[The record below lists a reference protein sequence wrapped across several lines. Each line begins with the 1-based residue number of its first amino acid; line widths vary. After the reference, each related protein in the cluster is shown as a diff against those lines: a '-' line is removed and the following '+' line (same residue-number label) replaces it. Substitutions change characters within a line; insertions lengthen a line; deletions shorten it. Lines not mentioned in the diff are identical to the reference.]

1 MTEQTRVIEIELP
14 TKLTIG
20 GPANRDAELST
31 AKWSADF
38 LIEAALHGLKQRR
51 SDKFSVTKSAD
62 GLDKA
67 IEQLAELDKA
77 IEAGTIPTGGGGG
90 GSRLTA
96 EEAGWIEYFKA
107 KESPVK
113 FKGKTPNGKTL
124 DDYMRALTKRAI
136 YGAIKSKME
145 GLDEQEQ
152 IEFHKTQVPL
162 MIDKALPILRKR
174 EEALTAKGTPGWF
187 IQVEKDKRAGV
198 QHKDEVIAPLDIDF

>member
-77 IEAGTIPTGGGGG
+77 IEAGTIRASATGTRGT
-90 GSRLTA
+90 SQSIETK
-96 EEAGWIEYFKA
+96 GWIAYFHALKHKEGGKVVNGGNLDRA
-107 KESPVK
+107 KESYVRQVLLQHPDLPDAVEHITEYVEEYK
-113 FKGKTPNGKTL
+113 DQVL
-124 DDYMRALTKRAI
+124 EAA
-136 YGAIKSKME
+136 
-145 GLDEQEQ
+145 EQD
-152 IEFHKTQVPL
+152 TS
-162 MIDKALPILRKR
+162 
-174 EEALTAKGTPGWF
+174 KGTPGWY
-187 IQVEKDKRAGV
+187 IKEERKSR
-198 QHKDEVIAPLDIDF
+198 EVKPTTAPLPSLKLKPKQPE